1 MKKTVFC
8 LVTAI
13 MAMTST
19 NAQETDKRL
28 FNRVSIGLGIG
39 TPGIGVDVAVPCTR
53 FLEFEAGAHFMP
65 KFKYDTNIHTNLS
78 SYKDATNTIRNLN
91 LDEIPIQG
99 KLNMVNGKF
108 MVNFYPAKRSS
119 FHITV
124 GAFFGK
130 GNLVDVYNTQD
141 GQLNAINKANA
152 QIEKYNNNIAKP
164 NNLPEQKMIG
174 LKLDDYLLTPDVNG
188 NVKATLQTNG
198 FKPYVG
204 IGFGRA
210 IAKNTDVKWKPKVT
224 VKFDMGAMF
233 WGAPDI
239 VDHNNHSIAKELDGN
254 GDGGAIRIIKK
265 IKVYPV
271 LNIRIGLGS
280 RIF

>member
-1 MKKTVFC
+1 MKKTIFC
-8 LVTAI
+8 LVAAI
-13 MAMTST
+13 MAMVST

-65 KFKYDTNIHTNLS
+65 KFKYNTNIHTNLN
-78 SYKDATNTIRNLN
+78 SYKDALGYDHSLDLN
-91 LDEIPIQG
+91 EIPIQG
-99 KLNMVNGKF
+99 KLNMINGKF
-108 MVNFYPAKRSS
+108 MINFYPAKRSS
-119 FHITV
+119 FHITA

-130 GNLVDVYNTQD
+130 GSLVDVYNTTD
-141 GQLNAINKANA
+141 GQLNAINNANA
-152 QIEKYNNNIAKP
+152 EIERYNNAHPDNPQPK
-164 NNLPEQKMIG
+164 IG
-174 LKLDDYLLTPDVNG
+174 LKLDDYLLTPDENG

-210 IAKNTDVKWKPKVT
+210 IAKKTDVKRKPKVT
-224 VKFDMGAMF
+224 VKFDLGAMF

-265 IKVYPV
+265 FKVYPV